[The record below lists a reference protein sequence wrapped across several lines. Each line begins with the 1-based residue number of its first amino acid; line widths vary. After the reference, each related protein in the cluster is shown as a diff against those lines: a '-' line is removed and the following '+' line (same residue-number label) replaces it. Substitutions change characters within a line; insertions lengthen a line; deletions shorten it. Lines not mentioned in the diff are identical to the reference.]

1 MSLAAGAIFG
11 LALGSLLVW
20 LGAVLGE
27 IGCFVVGRQDLF
39 LLPSNPSY
47 LAACWQAMSCLHLLG
62 ERTL

>member
-27 IGCFVVGRQDLF
+27 IGCFVVGRQDLS
-39 LLPSNPSY
+39 LLPSNSSY
-47 LAACWQAMSCLHLLG
+47 LAACWQAMSCLHFLG